1 MIFKFQK
8 NKYLFAVIFGVIA
21 FLTGLMFIILFIV
34 KAIVERIGEADQS
47 LLFWYL
53 PLLLIGIA
61 GVKLGAGFFIW
72 GFINLRRKEKT
83 FGKGINS

>member
-53 PLLLIGIA
+53 PVLIIGIIA
-61 GVKLGAGFFIW
+61 AIPGAGFFIW

-83 FGKGINS
+83 FWKGINS

>member
-8 NKYLFAVIFGVIA
+8 NKYLCAMIFGVIA
-21 FLTGLMFIILFIV
+21 FITGLMFIILFIV

-53 PLLLIGIA
+53 PVLIIGIIVA
-61 GVKLGAGFFIW
+61 IPGAGFFIW
-72 GFINLRRKEKT
+72 GFKNLRRKEET